1 MKNLPNDAFKIVPKI
16 LILSLKYTDWK
27 MLSCPI
33 VYLFV
38 AEDILWYIDYQIYI
52 QVYNLS
58 TIHKINSKIE
68 YKFSDINQCQL
79 DLN

>member
-1 MKNLPNDAFKIVPKI
+1 
-16 LILSLKYTDWK
+16 

-33 VYLFV
+33 VYFFV